1 MGKGDASR
9 NTKSQRESERAR
21 EERKREEA
29 SANVDQEKVSTRR
42 DQWGGNQEKR
52 KGNRVWKKFQP

>member
-9 NTKSQRESERAR
+9 NTKCQRESERAR

-42 DQWGGNQEKR
+42 DQWGGESGEEEGK
-52 KGNRVWKKFQP
+52 